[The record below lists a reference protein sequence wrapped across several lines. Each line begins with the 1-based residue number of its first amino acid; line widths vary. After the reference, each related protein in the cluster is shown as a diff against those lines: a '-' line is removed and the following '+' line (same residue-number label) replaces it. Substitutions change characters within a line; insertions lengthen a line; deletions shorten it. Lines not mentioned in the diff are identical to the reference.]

1 MLVKRNSNTAM
12 VRIGVLAGAVSLSL
26 LVSATAQQ
34 KDAEPA
40 TRAANDAFK
49 STLPPASNSDFED
62 ARRGLVAVIPDGVI
76 AGPGARPAWN
86 MKAYDFEQQDEP
98 PATVNPS
105 LWRQA
110 RLNAIHGLFKVMD
123 RVYQARYDLS
133 YMTIIE
139 GDTGLIL
146 IDPMLTAE
154 TSKASLD
161 LYYQNRPRRPV
172 TAVIYTHSHADHYGG
187 VKGVISEDDVR
198 AGKIKIFAPDH
209 FMDFAVSENVIAGN
223 AMSRRA
229 WYMYGAVL
237 PPGPRG
243 QVDAG
248 LGKAISAGT
257 LTLIAPTDL
266 IKDDTETLR
275 IDGVDI
281 EFLLTPGTEAPA
293 EMVMYF
299 PQFRLFDAAEIAT
312 HNMHNIYTLRGAEV
326 RDAKIWSHYLSVVR
340 ERWADKSDIMIA
352 QHHWPTWGSDR
363 ISSLLAKQR
372 DLYKYIHDQ
381 SVHLFNEGY
390 TPTEISERISLPPSL
405 SDEWMLRGYY
415 GSLSHNSKAVYQRY
429 LGWYDGNPAHL
440 SPLPP
445 VQEARKRV
453 EYMGGEAA
461 TVRRARDDFKA
472 GNYRWVAS
480 VMNDVVFAEPTNKE
494 ARELGADALE
504 QLGYQSENATW
515 RNAYL
520 TGALEL
526 RNGISKVPVTS
537 TLSHDTMK
545 GISLDLLFDFFGV
558 RLNAPKAE
566 GKRMV
571 LNWTFTDVGEKFI
584 VNLENSTLTHTSGK
598 LAPNA
603 DAGFVL
609 ARSTLDQI
617 LLKQKSFPDAIKA
630 GEVHVEGDPRKLGE
644 LIGMLDEFTP
654 GFPIVEPKA
663 AAQ

>member
-1 MLVKRNSNTAM
+1 MLVKRNSKTAM
-12 VRIGVLAGAVSLSL
+12 VRIGVLAGAASLSL

-40 TRAANDAFK
+40 TRAANEAFK

-609 ARSTLDQI
+609 TRSTLDQI

-630 GEVHVEGDPRKLGE
+630 GEVQVEGDPRKLGE

>member
-1 MLVKRNSNTAM
+1 
-12 VRIGVLAGAVSLSL
+12 
-26 LVSATAQQ
+26 
-34 KDAEPA
+34 
-40 TRAANDAFK
+40 
-49 STLPPASNSDFED
+49 
-62 ARRGLVAVIPDGVI
+62 
-76 AGPGARPAWN
+76 
-86 MKAYDFEQQDEP
+86 
-98 PATVNPS
+98 
-105 LWRQA
+105 
-110 RLNAIHGLFKVMD
+110 MD

-139 GDTGLIL
+139 GDTGLIV

-161 LYYQNRPRRPV
+161 LYYQNRPRRPIV
-172 TAVIYTHSHADHYGG
+172 AVIYTHSHADHYGG
-187 VKGVISEDDVR
+187 VKGVIGEEEVR

-248 LGKAISAGT
+248 LGKAVSAGT
-257 LTLIAPTDL
+257 LTLIPPTDL
-266 IKDDTETLR
+266 IKEDTEKLR

-326 RDAKIWSHYLSVVR
+326 RDARIWSHYLAVVR
-340 ERWADKSDIMIA
+340 ERWADKSDVMIA

-381 SVHLFNEGY
+381 TVRLFNEGY
-390 TPTEISERISLPPSL
+390 TPTEISEMLKLPPSL

-429 LGWYDGNPAHL
+429 LGWYDANPAHL

-445 VQEARKRV
+445 AQEARKRV
-453 EYMGGEAA
+453 EYMGGAAA
-461 TVRRARDDFKA
+461 TVRRAQDDFKA

-480 VMNDVVFAEPTNKE
+480 VMNDVVFADSTNKE

-504 QLGYQSENATW
+504 QLGYQAENATW

-526 RNGISKVPVTS
+526 RNGISKVPMTS
-537 TLSHDTMK
+537 TLSPDTMK

-558 RLNAPKAE
+558 RLNAAKAE
-566 GKRMV
+566 GQKMV
-571 LNWTFTDVGEKFI
+571 LNWTFTDVGENII
-584 VNLENSTLTHTSGK
+584 VNLENSTLTHTIGK
-598 LAPNA
+598 LAQKA
-603 DAGFVL
+603 DASFVL
-609 ARSTLDQI
+609 TRAALDQI

-630 GEVHVEGDPRKLGE
+630 GEVQVEGDLRKLGE
-644 LIGMLDEFTP
+644 LIAMLDEFTP

-663 AAQ
+663 GTQ

>member
-40 TRAANDAFK
+40 TRAANERFK
-49 STLPPASNSDFED
+49 SSLPPASDSDFED

-161 LYYQNRPRRPV
+161 LYYQNRLRRPV

-257 LTLIAPTDL
+257 LTLIFFFFNDTAA
-266 IKDDTETLR
+266 TETLR
-275 IDGVDI
+275 IDGV
-281 EFLLTPGTEAPA
+281 
-293 EMVMYF
+293 
-299 PQFRLFDAAEIAT
+299 
-312 HNMHNIYTLRGAEV
+312 
-326 RDAKIWSHYLSVVR
+326 
-340 ERWADKSDIMIA
+340 
-352 QHHWPTWGSDR
+352 
-363 ISSLLAKQR
+363 
-372 DLYKYIHDQ
+372 
-381 SVHLFNEGY
+381 
-390 TPTEISERISLPPSL
+390 
-405 SDEWMLRGYY
+405 
-415 GSLSHNSKAVYQRY
+415 
-429 LGWYDGNPAHL
+429 
-440 SPLPP
+440 
-445 VQEARKRV
+445 
-453 EYMGGEAA
+453 
-461 TVRRARDDFKA
+461 
-472 GNYRWVAS
+472 
-480 VMNDVVFAEPTNKE
+480 
-494 ARELGADALE
+494 
-504 QLGYQSENATW
+504 
-515 RNAYL
+515 
-520 TGALEL
+520 
-526 RNGISKVPVTS
+526 
-537 TLSHDTMK
+537 
-545 GISLDLLFDFFGV
+545 
-558 RLNAPKAE
+558 
-566 GKRMV
+566 
-571 LNWTFTDVGEKFI
+571 
-584 VNLENSTLTHTSGK
+584 
-598 LAPNA
+598 
-603 DAGFVL
+603 
-609 ARSTLDQI
+609 
-617 LLKQKSFPDAIKA
+617 
-630 GEVHVEGDPRKLGE
+630 
-644 LIGMLDEFTP
+644 
-654 GFPIVEPKA
+654 
-663 AAQ
+663 

>member
-1 MLVKRNSNTAM
+1 
-12 VRIGVLAGAVSLSL
+12 
-26 LVSATAQQ
+26 
-34 KDAEPA
+34 
-40 TRAANDAFK
+40 
-49 STLPPASNSDFED
+49 
-62 ARRGLVAVIPDGVI
+62 
-76 AGPGARPAWN
+76 
-86 MKAYDFEQQDEP
+86 
-98 PATVNPS
+98 
-105 LWRQA
+105 
-110 RLNAIHGLFKVMD
+110 VMD

-504 QLGYQSENATW
+504 QLGYQSENASW

-630 GEVHVEGDPRKLGE
+630 GEVQVEGDPRKLGE

>member
-1 MLVKRNSNTAM
+1 MLMGSNSTKTFL
-12 VRIGVLAGAVSLSL
+12 RTGVLATFAWGSL
-26 LVSATAQQ
+26 LFTAAAQQ

-40 TRAANDAFK
+40 TRAANERFK
-49 STLPPASNSDFED
+49 SSLPPVSDSDFED
-62 ARRGLVAVIPDGVI
+62 ARRGLVAVIPDGII
-76 AGPGARPAWN
+76 AGPNQRPAWN
-86 MKAYDFEQQDEP
+86 MKAYDFEQQEEP

-110 RLNAIHGLFKVMD
+110 RLNAIHGLFKVTD
-123 RVYQARYDLS
+123 RVYQTRYDLS
-133 YMTIIE
+133 YMTIVE

-154 TSKASLD
+154 TSKAALD
-161 LYYQNRPRRPV
+161 LYYRNRPRTPV
-172 TAVIYTHSHADHYGG
+172 VAVIYTHSHADHYGG
-187 VKGVISEDDVR
+187 VKGVVNEQDVT

-248 LGKAISAGT
+248 LGKALSAGSF
-257 LTLIAPTDL
+257 TLIPPTDL
-266 IKDDTETLR
+266 ITEDTQKLTV
-275 IDGVDI
+275 DGIDI

-299 PQFRLFDAAEIAT
+299 PQFRLFDATEIAT

-326 RDAKIWSHYLSVVR
+326 RDARIWSHYLAVVR
-340 ERWADKSDIMIA
+340 ERWADKSDVMIA
-352 QHHWPTWGSDR
+352 QHHWPTWGSNK

-381 SVHLFNEGY
+381 TVRLFNEGY
-390 TPTEISERISLPPSL
+390 TPTEISEVLKLPPSL
-405 SDEWMLRGYY
+405 SEEWMLRGYY
-415 GSLSHNSKAVYQRY
+415 GSLSHNSKGVYQRY
-429 LGWYDGNPAHL
+429 LGWYDANPAHL

-445 VQEARKRV
+445 VQEATKRV
-453 EYMGGEAA
+453 EYMGGPAA
-461 TVRRARDDFKA
+461 AVRRARDDFAA

-494 ARELGADALE
+494 ARELAADALE
-504 QLGYQSENATW
+504 QLGYQAENATW

-526 RNGISKVPVTS
+526 RGGIPKVPVTS
-537 TLSHDTMK
+537 TLSPDAMK
-545 GISLDLLFDFFGV
+545 GISLDLLFDFLGV

-566 GKRMV
+566 GKKMI
-571 LNWTFTDVGEKFI
+571 LNWNFTDVGEKI
-584 VNLENSTLTHTSGK
+584 VLNLENSTLTHTNGRLSEK
-598 LAPNA
+598 A

-609 ARSTLDQI
+609 TRSTLDQI

-630 GEVHVEGDPRKLGE
+630 GEVQVEGDPRKLGE
-644 LIGMLDEFTP
+644 LISMLDEFTP
-654 GFPIVEPKA
+654 GFPIIEPKSSS
-663 AAQ
+663 Q

>member
-1 MLVKRNSNTAM
+1 
-12 VRIGVLAGAVSLSL
+12 
-26 LVSATAQQ
+26 
-34 KDAEPA
+34 
-40 TRAANDAFK
+40 
-49 STLPPASNSDFED
+49 
-62 ARRGLVAVIPDGVI
+62 
-76 AGPGARPAWN
+76 
-86 MKAYDFEQQDEP
+86 
-98 PATVNPS
+98 
-105 LWRQA
+105 
-110 RLNAIHGLFKVMD
+110 
-123 RVYQARYDLS
+123 
-133 YMTIIE
+133 
-139 GDTGLIL
+139 
-146 IDPMLTAE
+146 
-154 TSKASLD
+154 
-161 LYYQNRPRRPV
+161 
-172 TAVIYTHSHADHYGG
+172 
-187 VKGVISEDDVR
+187 
-198 AGKIKIFAPDH
+198 
-209 FMDFAVSENVIAGN
+209 VIAGN

-237 PPGPRG
+237 PTGPRG

-257 LTLIAPTDL
+257 LTLIGPTDL

-281 EFLLTPGTEAPA
+281 AFLLTPGTEAPA

-504 QLGYQSENATW
+504 QLGYQSENASW

-630 GEVHVEGDPRKLGE
+630 GEVQVEGDPRKLGE

>member
-1 MLVKRNSNTAM
+1 M

-49 STLPPASNSDFED
+49 STLPPASDSDFED

-237 PPGPRG
+237 PTGPRG

-281 EFLLTPGTEAPA
+281 AFLLTPGTEAPA

-504 QLGYQSENATW
+504 QLGYQSENASW

-630 GEVHVEGDPRKLGE
+630 GEVQVEGDPRKLGE

>member
-1 MLVKRNSNTAM
+1 MKRNSKTAM
-12 VRIGVLAGAVSLSL
+12 VRTGVIAGAASLSL

-40 TRAANDAFK
+40 TRAANEEFK
-49 STLPPASNSDFED
+49 GTLPPASESDFED

-110 RLNAIHGLFKVMD
+110 RLNAIHGLFRVMD

-139 GDTGLIL
+139 GDTGLIV

-187 VKGVISEDDVR
+187 VKGVISENDVR
-198 AGKIKIFAPDH
+198 AGKIKILAPDH

-248 LGKAISAGT
+248 LGKAVSAGT
-257 LTLIAPTDL
+257 LTLIPPTDL
-266 IKDDTETLR
+266 IKEDTEKLR

-326 RDAKIWSHYLSVVR
+326 RDARIWSHYLAVVR
-340 ERWADKSDIMIA
+340 ERWADKSDVMIA

-381 SVHLFNEGY
+381 TVRLFNEGY
-390 TPTEISERISLPPSL
+390 TPTEISEMLKLPPSL

-429 LGWYDGNPAHL
+429 LGWYDANPAHL

-445 VQEARKRV
+445 AQEAKKRV
-453 EYMGGEAA
+453 EYMGGAAA
-461 TVRRARDDFKA
+461 TVRRAQDDFKA

-480 VMNDVVFAEPTNKE
+480 VMNDVVFADSTNKE

-504 QLGYQSENATW
+504 QLGYQAENATW

-537 TLSHDTMK
+537 TLSPDTMK

-558 RLNAPKAE
+558 RLNAAKAE
-566 GKRMV
+566 GQKMV
-571 LNWTFTDVGEKFI
+571 LNWTFTDVGESI
-584 VNLENSTLTHTSGK
+584 TVNLENSTLTHTIGK
-598 LAPNA
+598 LAQKA
-603 DAGFVL
+603 DASFVL
-609 ARSTLDQI
+609 TRAALDQI

-630 GEVHVEGDPRKLGE
+630 GELQVEGDPRKLGE
-644 LIGMLDEFTP
+644 LIAMLDEFTP

-663 AAQ
+663 GTQ

>member
-49 STLPPASNSDFED
+49 STLPPASDSDFED

-237 PPGPRG
+237 PTGPRG

-281 EFLLTPGTEAPA
+281 AFLLTPGTEAPA

-504 QLGYQSENATW
+504 QLGYQSENASW

-630 GEVHVEGDPRKLGE
+630 GEVQVEGDPRKLGE

>member
-1 MLVKRNSNTAM
+1 MLMGSNSTKTFL
-12 VRIGVLAGAVSLSL
+12 RTGVLATFAWGSL
-26 LVSATAQQ
+26 LFTAAAQQ

-40 TRAANDAFK
+40 TRAANERFK
-49 STLPPASNSDFED
+49 SSLPPVSDSDFED
-62 ARRGLVAVIPDGVI
+62 ARRGLVAVIPDGII
-76 AGPGARPAWN
+76 AGPNQRPAWN
-86 MKAYDFEQQDEP
+86 MKAYDFEQQEEP

-110 RLNAIHGLFKVMD
+110 RLNAIHGLFKVTD
-123 RVYQARYDLS
+123 RVYQTRYDLS
-133 YMTIIE
+133 YMTIVE

-154 TSKASLD
+154 TSKAALD
-161 LYYQNRPRRPV
+161 LYYRNRPRTPV
-172 TAVIYTHSHADHYGG
+172 LAVIYTHSHADHYGG
-187 VKGVISEDDVR
+187 VKGVVNEQDVT

-248 LGKAISAGT
+248 LGKALSAGSF
-257 LTLIAPTDL
+257 TLIPPTDL
-266 IKDDTETLR
+266 ITEDTQKLTV
-275 IDGVDI
+275 DGVDI

-326 RDAKIWSHYLSVVR
+326 RDARIWSHYLAVVR
-340 ERWADKSDIMIA
+340 ERWADKSDVMIA
-352 QHHWPTWGSDR
+352 QHHWPTWGSNK

-381 SVHLFNEGY
+381 TVRLFNEGY
-390 TPTEISERISLPPSL
+390 TPTEISEVLKLPPSL
-405 SDEWMLRGYY
+405 SEEWMLRGYY
-415 GSLSHNSKAVYQRY
+415 GSLSHNSKGVYQRY
-429 LGWYDGNPAHL
+429 LGWYDANPAHL

-445 VQEARKRV
+445 VQEATKRV
-453 EYMGGEAA
+453 EYMGGPAA
-461 TVRRARDDFKA
+461 AVRRARDDFAA

-494 ARELGADALE
+494 ARELAADALE
-504 QLGYQSENATW
+504 QLGYQAENATW

-526 RNGISKVPVTS
+526 RSGIPKVPVTS
-537 TLSHDTMK
+537 TLSPDAMK
-545 GISLDLLFDFFGV
+545 GISLDLLFDFLGV

-566 GKRMV
+566 GKKMM
-571 LNWTFTDVGEKFI
+571 LNWNFTDVGEKI
-584 VNLENSTLTHTSGK
+584 VLNLENSTLTHTNGRLSEK
-598 LAPNA
+598 A

-609 ARSTLDQI
+609 TRSTLDQI

-630 GEVHVEGDPRKLGE
+630 GEVQVEGDPRKLGE
-644 LIGMLDEFTP
+644 LISMLDEFTP
-654 GFPIVEPKA
+654 GFPIIEPKSSS
-663 AAQ
+663 Q

>member
-1 MLVKRNSNTAM
+1 MRPNSVKTLLRT
-12 VRIGVLAGAVSLSL
+12 GVLATFASASL
-26 LVSATAQQ
+26 LFTAAAQQ

-40 TRAANDAFK
+40 TRAANERFK
-49 STLPPASNSDFED
+49 SSLPPLSDSDFED
-62 ARRGLVAVIPDGVI
+62 ARRGLVAVIPDGII
-76 AGPGARPAWN
+76 AGPNQRPAWN
-86 MKAYDFEQQDEP
+86 MKAYDFEQQEEP

-110 RLNAIHGLFKVMD
+110 RLNAIHGLFRVTD
-123 RVYQARYDLS
+123 RVYQTRYDLS
-133 YMTIIE
+133 YMTIVE

-161 LYYQNRPRRPV
+161 LYYRNRPRTPV
-172 TAVIYTHSHADHYGG
+172 VAVIYTHSHADHYGG
-187 VKGVISEDDVR
+187 VKGVVNEQDVT

-248 LGKAISAGT
+248 LGKALSAGSF
-257 LTLIAPTDL
+257 TLIPPTDL
-266 IKDDTETLR
+266 ITEDTQKLTV
-275 IDGVDI
+275 DGIDI

-326 RDAKIWSHYLSVVR
+326 RDARVWSHYLAVVR
-340 ERWADKSDIMIA
+340 ERWADKSDVMIA
-352 QHHWPTWGSDR
+352 QHHWPTWGSNK

-381 SVHLFNEGY
+381 TVRLFNEGY
-390 TPTEISERISLPPSL
+390 TPTEISEVLNLPPSL

-415 GSLSHNSKAVYQRY
+415 GSLSHNSKGIYQRY
-429 LGWYDGNPAHL
+429 LGWYDANPAHL

-453 EYMGGEAA
+453 EYMGGPAA
-461 TVRRARDDFKA
+461 AVRRARDDFAA

-494 ARELGADALE
+494 ARELAADALE
-504 QLGYQSENATW
+504 QLGYQAENATW

-526 RNGISKVPVTS
+526 RVGIPKVPVTS
-537 TLSHDTMK
+537 TLSPDAMK
-545 GISLDLLFDFFGV
+545 GISLDLLFDFLGV
-558 RLNAPKAE
+558 RLNGPKAE
-566 GKRMV
+566 GKKMM
-571 LNWTFTDVGEKFI
+571 LNWNFTDVGEKI
-584 VNLENSTLTHTSGK
+584 VLNLENSTLTHTSGRLSEK
-598 LAPNA
+598 A
-603 DAGFVL
+603 DAGFIL
-609 ARSTLDQI
+609 TRSTLDQI

-630 GEVHVEGDPRKLGE
+630 GEVQVEGDPRKLGE
-644 LIGMLDEFTP
+644 LISMLDEFAP
-654 GFPIVEPKA
+654 GFPKIEPKSGS
-663 AAQ
+663 Q